1 MPALLFRFLPYIILA
16 IGALSFIG
24 AVYWK
29 GHSTGSQQEQIRALK
44 GTLKQEQKYEKIK
57 QEVIRLPRDDLRARY
72 CEWVRDDKQLC
83 LQADIP
89 ISPR

>member
-1 MPALLFRFLPYIILA
+1 MPAILFRLLPYLVLGLGIISIGGA
-16 IGALSFIG
+16 I
-24 AVYWK
+24 YWK
-29 GHSTGSQQEQIRALK
+29 GDRAGSQREQVKTLK
-44 GTLKQEQKYEKIK
+44 HIAKQEQKYEKIK

-89 ISPR
+89 ISSR